1 MSREREILSALFPA
15 HADLQPILKR
25 LRSKYG
31 LPDLGRLDKNLV
43 ELLMQQKDI
52 PWDAIKRDIR
62 AEVESRSE
70 IFPNE
75 IVGLRQPNWRK
86 YISAT

>member
-1 MSREREILSALFPA
+1 
-15 HADLQPILKR
+15 
-25 LRSKYG
+25 
-31 LPDLGRLDKNLV
+31 
-43 ELLMQQKDI
+43 MQQKDI